1 MSEIKKLEDKI
12 EGKLKMLKFTTGATA
27 QILEAKVLKAVERH
41 GSALESIID
50 KTHQLKL
57 QVQELR
63 IETGHDPAEVRLW
76 TEGLETQTKG
86 FEEVLKEI
94 RDVATSI
101 RSAEEEKHEEEK
113 RKRILHEE
121 IEIEKAKFEMRAKL
135 EKAAKPSPEVS
146 ENANTVG
153 AKLPKLEITKFQ
165 GTYLDWMRFWHQ
177 FETEIDKAKL
187 TQVAKFSYLKELLV
201 PSVRSSID
209 GLPFTTEGYERAK
222 TILKTDYGKPSE
234 VGNAHM
240 QCIIGLPPIHGSHPA
255 KIHDFYGKLTTHMQ
269 VLETM
274 GKLKEIRGFAR
285 TTLDKLPGIRADLVR
300 LDDNWQDWGF
310 PELVDALRKWCD
322 RNPISSEDPIPDPS
336 NRNLPN
342 RETPYRKPPFRH
354 PPNRLPLRKGPVYQ
368 TRDEGIK
375 VGRVCV
381 YCNGEDHRASEC
393 KKIPD
398 LNTRRRILSERKL
411 CFNCTGTRHQAQEC
425 RSKNTCQLCGNRHHT
440 SICDRLP
447 GNNQMMMVTGGGSVI
462 YPVVVIVVD
471 GIKCRA
477 LLDTGVGSSY
487 ASAALVG
494 RLNKQ
499 PVRIEHRQIE
509 MMLCSTT
516 QKVQSYEVKI
526 ASVDGNFEMTT
537 RISQVDKSVLLTVP
551 NPNYE
556 ELIHKYSHLQ
566 GVVMDDNDKKSELP
580 IHVILGASEYSRIK
594 TETKPKIG
602 QPSEPIA
609 ELTTP
614 G

>member
-1 MSEIKKLEDKI
+1 M
-12 EGKLKMLKFTTGATA
+12 
-27 QILEAKVLKAVERH
+27 
-41 GSALESIID
+41 
-50 KTHQLKL
+50 

-63 IETGHDPAEVRLW
+63 IETSHDPAEVRLC
-76 TEGLETQTKG
+76 TEGLETQTKKC
-86 FEEVLKEI
+86 EEELKEI

-101 RSAEEEKHEEEK
+101 RSAEEEKYEEEK

-135 EKAAKPSPEVS
+135 EKAAKPSLEVS
-146 ENANTVG
+146 ENASTVG
-153 AKLPKLEITKFQ
+153 AKLPKPEITKFQ
-165 GTYLDWMRFWHQ
+165 GMYLDWMRYWNQ

-201 PSVRSSID
+201 PSVRSSMD

-255 KIHDFYGKLTTHMQ
+255 RIHDFYGKLTTHMQ
-269 VLETM
+269 VLDTM
-274 GKLKEIRGFAR
+274 GKLKEIRGFPR
-285 TTLDKLPGIRADLVR
+285 TTLYKLPGIRADLVR
-300 LDDNWQDWGF
+300 LDDNWQDWRF
-310 PELVDALRKWCD
+310 PELVDALRKWCH

-336 NRNLPN
+336 NRNQTPN

-354 PPNRLPLRKGPVYQ
+354 PPNWLPLRKGPVYQ

-381 YCNGEDHRASEC
+381 YCNSEDHRASEC

-440 SICDRLP
+440 SICDRLS

-462 YPVVVIVVD
+462 YPVLVIVVN
-471 GIKCRA
+471 GIECRA
-477 LLDTGVGSSY
+477 LLDTGAGSSY

-494 RLNKQ
+494 RLNKR
-499 PVRIEHRQIE
+499 PVRIKHRQIE

-516 QKVQSYEVKI
+516 QKVHSYEVKV
-526 ASVDGNFEMTT
+526 ASVDGKFEMTT
-537 RISQVDKSVLLTVP
+537 RISQVDQSVLLTV
-551 NPNYE
+551 
-556 ELIHKYSHLQ
+556 LLSSLRL
-566 GVVMDDNDKKSELP
+566 D
-580 IHVILGASEYSRIK
+580 
-594 TETKPKIG
+594 G
-602 QPSEPIA
+602 Q
-609 ELTTP
+609 
-614 G
+614 